1 MRVASE
7 RPPNS
12 AAWAAASAAVRNVL
26 EGSLTL
32 RSGTM
37 VQFEELSFSPQASA
51 VLAAPPLPPPLWPL
65 LLTLLLSAADM
76 ARGDRRWA
84 ADKCCVSVEP
94 SSVGQPAAASIKLE
108 SRRSKSLQL
117 AHCMQHDTVLGD
129 LVATAAMSSRC
140 MRLGSGVMLSAVLSC
155 AGLADA
161 RATASPDIGDVKGAH
176 T

>member
-37 VQFEELSFSPQASA
+37 VQFEELSFPPPPCA

-76 ARGDRRWA
+76 AGGD
-84 ADKCCVSVEP
+84 
-94 SSVGQPAAASIKLE
+94 
-108 SRRSKSLQL
+108 
-117 AHCMQHDTVLGD
+117 
-129 LVATAAMSSRC
+129 
-140 MRLGSGVMLSAVLSC
+140 
-155 AGLADA
+155 
-161 RATASPDIGDVKGAH
+161 
-176 T
+176 